1 MARMTHSQLAKKLA
15 KRVTGFSTPL
25 GGVSWQIPEDNT
37 SNEIRRLLTFIED
50 RRIFHIVE
58 DKIRAVRG
66 SHIKRPQY
74 VSDSV
79 QQVRNQI
86 TECLK
91 SMQFPERTHKS
102 LEAMRGACREFL
114 DSPMIRDTVSTL
126 PSRGREPV
134 SMSEAVGRFRTKMGI
149 EIAKLCAD
157 YEIDVEEALVPLVNY
172 GLKHKPVEPQQP

>member
-37 SNEIRRLLTFIED
+37 SNEIRRLLTFLED
-50 RRIFHIVE
+50 RRIFHIVDE
-58 DKIRAVRG
+58 KAYILTGKHIRHPHYVTDSIQQIR
-66 SHIKRPQY
+66 IK
-74 VSDSV
+74 
-79 QQVRNQI
+79 I
-86 TECLK
+86 TECLG

-114 DSPMIRDTVSTL
+114 ESTITRHQKSTS
-126 PSRGREPV
+126 PSRGRGPV
-134 SMSEAVGRFRTKMGI
+134 SLSEAVGRFRTTMGI

-157 YEIDVEEALVPLVNY
+157 Y
-172 GLKHKPVEPQQP
+172 GLT